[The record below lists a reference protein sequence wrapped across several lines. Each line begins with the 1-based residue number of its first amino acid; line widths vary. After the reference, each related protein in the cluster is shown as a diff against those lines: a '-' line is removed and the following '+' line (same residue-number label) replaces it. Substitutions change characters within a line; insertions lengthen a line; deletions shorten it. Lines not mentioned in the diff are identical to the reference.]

1 MSPAPPRSLPIASI
15 DSPRARRRDI
25 EARGAEAGGAPSVLL
40 LPQRNHGIH
49 QHGPASRGTAG
60 GHCYDGEERCRFQRT
75 PGAFQHADGAPNS
88 GLGCRTYEP
97 VNPAE
102 NHATERCS
110 EPPLTENTTCGNS
123 LPQKAAHE
131 GDADSLIAAR
141 HAIASRRKAGIRV
154 ISEHRTQRWRWTAA
168 RATGAAA
175 ATAEHSLIKGAIP
188 PRRTRGKRPHGSTRW
203 P

>member
-123 LPQKAAHE
+123 LPQ
-131 GDADSLIAAR
+131 
-141 HAIASRRKAGIRV
+141 
-154 ISEHRTQRWRWTAA
+154 RWRWTAA